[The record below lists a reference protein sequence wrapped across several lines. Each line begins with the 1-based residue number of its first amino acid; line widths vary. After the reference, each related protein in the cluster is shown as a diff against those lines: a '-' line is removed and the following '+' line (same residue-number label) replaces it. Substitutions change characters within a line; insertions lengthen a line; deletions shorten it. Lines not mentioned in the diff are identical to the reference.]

1 MQLRLQLVHG
11 HRITHKDLA
20 KMAGASERAVAE
32 WMRGATA
39 PMAMTALLNLLAR
52 LAPKDAEEVLRRW
65 RQEAHAEALTG
76 NSVTLETH

>member
-1 MQLRLQLVHG
+1 
-11 HRITHKDLA
+11 
-20 KMAGASERAVAE
+20 
-32 WMRGATA
+32 
-39 PMAMTALLNLLAR
+39 MAMTALLNLLAR